1 MIQVDWKQWCQDA
14 GDEDGD
20 DGVKVTLATIL
31 SITFHYCPGLDRD
44 DHEEDGPGQRRQGF
58 LLRLHGH
65 GHRGGD
71 RVWCVVDIEI
81 FTSGAF
87 DDGGIWKLPSN
98 KQGWTSVYEQN
109 S

>member
-1 MIQVDWKQWCQDA
+1 MFGAIRLCYSDGNA
-14 GDEDGD
+14 G
-20 DGVKVTLATIL
+20 IL
-31 SITFHYCPGLDRD
+31 QRRRVC
-44 DHEEDGPGQRRQGF
+44 GPGQRRQGF

-71 RVWCVVDIEI
+71 RVWCVVNTEI